1 MFNKFAARLL
11 ANKAGAPFAILLCGL
26 LTCTGIAAQSLQ
38 LAHTDGER
46 LSDWMLRQPSG
57 ALLYT
62 PGLQWQVPSER
73 EAQAKLK
80 GKVLDALNAT
90 PMASLADKANLSKW
104 VEALSVTGRVR
115 ITQPDA
121 RWLQAH
127 PSQDLSLIHI

>member
-1 MFNKFAARLL
+1 MFNKSAARLL
-11 ANKAGAPFAILLCGL
+11 AHKAGATFTVFLCGL
-26 LTCTGIAAQSLQ
+26 LTCTGVTAQTLH

-80 GKVLDALNAT
+80 RKVLDALNAT
-90 PMASLADKANLSKW
+90 PMVSLADKANLSKW
-104 VEALSVTGRVR
+104 VEALPVTGRVR
-115 ITQPDA
+115 LSQADA
-121 RWLQAH
+121 R
-127 PSQDLSLIHI
+127 